1 MRRLFGVA
9 LSAMML
15 PGIAIASEAG
25 DQLAQVLYAGEAAG
39 QRAYFEEQCAVPH
52 ADACFG
58 LGLIDLIGA
67 VEGLSQGFY
76 RHGGVTPRLPAAA
89 MMLGLDADL
98 SSGPANVSPEA
109 LDYAGLRG
117 ILSNFVTGLDRA
129 RASFETAGAEG
140 DYVITLDPL
149 RVRLDI
155 NGDGDVGERETLA
168 MLLGEQLALPQGKSK
183 GDKTVAPDFS
193 IGFDRADALWL
204 AGYSQISAIPF
215 DMLLAHDFS
224 RLFEAVGHRLFPE
237 AGLPM
242 QDYSRGGT
250 LMMDPETDTF
260 LADLIA
266 GLHTSNFP
274 IVDKDRFAGVQ
285 ARMQAVT
292 ALSRQNWAA
301 ILQETD
307 DNRELVPSP
316 RQTSLVPDQPVT
328 EEIVEAWMA
337 TLDRVDEI
345 LAGKLLLPHWRFRRG
360 FDLNAYFATATE
372 TDIVMLLAGQG
383 ALPFLREGPIADADS
398 FAEGNRV
405 FGENWPDFAIWFN

>member
-1 MRRLFGVA
+1 MRLIGVA

-25 DQLAQVLYAGEAAG
+25 DRLAEVLYAGEAAG
-39 QRAYFEEQCAVPH
+39 QRPYFEEQCAVPH
-52 ADACFG
+52 TDACFG
-58 LGLIDLIGA
+58 LGLIHLIGA

-76 RHGGVTPRLPAAA
+76 RHGAVTPRLPAAA

-98 SSGPANVSPEA
+98 SSGPPNASPEA
-109 LDYAGLRG
+109 LDYAGLRQ
-117 ILSNFVTGLDRA
+117 ILSDFVTGLDRA
-129 RASFETAGAEG
+129 QASFEKAGAEG

-168 MLLGEQLALPQGKSK
+168 MLFGEQLALPQGRSK
-183 GDKTVAPDFS
+183 GDKMVAPDLS
-193 IGFDRADALWL
+193 IGFDRADAIWL

-316 RQTSLVPDQPVT
+316 RQTSLVPGQPVT

-337 TLDRVDEI
+337 TLDRLDEI
-345 LAGKLLLPHWRFRRG
+345 LAGELLLPHWRFRRG

-383 ALPFLREGPIADADS
+383 ALPFLKEGPIADAES

-405 FGENWPDFAIWFN
+405 FGENWPNFAIWFN

>member
-1 MRRLFGVA
+1 MRRLIGLA
-9 LSAMML
+9 LGAMML
-15 PGIAIASEAG
+15 PGIATASEAG
-25 DQLAQVLYAGEAAG
+25 DRLAELLYAGEAAG
-39 QRAYFEEQCAVPH
+39 QRAIYEELCAVPH

-76 RHGGVTPRLPAAA
+76 RHGAVTPRLPAAA
-89 MMLGLDADL
+89 MMLGLDADVP
-98 SSGPANVSPEA
+98 SAPANPDPQV

-117 ILSNFVTGLDRA
+117 ILGDFVDGLDRA

-140 DYVITLDPL
+140 DYVIMIDPL

-155 NGDGDVGERETLA
+155 NGDGAVGEQETLA
-168 MLLGEQLALPQGKSK
+168 TLLGGELALPHGKSK
-183 GDKTVAPDFS
+183 GDKTVVPDLS
-193 IGFDRADALWL
+193 IGFDRADAIWL
-204 AGYSQISAIPF
+204 AGYSQISVLPF
-215 DMLLAHDFS
+215 EMLLAHDFS
-224 RLFEAVGHRLFPE
+224 GLFEAVGHRLFPE

-274 IVDKDRFAGVQ
+274 IVDRERFAGVQ

-328 EEIVEAWMA
+328 QEIVDAWMA
-337 TLDRVDEI
+337 TLDRLDEI
-345 LAGKLLLPHWRFRRG
+345 LAGELLLPHWRFRQG
-360 FDLNAYFATATE
+360 FDLNAYFETATE

-383 ALPFLREGPIADADS
+383 ALPFLKEGPIADADS

-405 FGENWPDFAIWFN
+405 FGDNWPNFAIWFN

>member
-1 MRRLFGVA
+1 MRRLIGLV
-9 LSAMML
+9 LSILML
-15 PGIAIASEAG
+15 PGAAIASEAG
-25 DQLAQVLYAGEAAG
+25 DQLAELLYAGTALD
-39 QRAYFEEQCAVPH
+39 QRAYYEEQCAVPH

-58 LGLIDLIGA
+58 LGLIDVIGA
-67 VEGLSQGFY
+67 VEGLSQAFY
-76 RHGGVTPRLPAAA
+76 RHGAVTPRLPAAA
-89 MMLGLDADL
+89 LMLGLDADVP
-98 SSGPANVSPEA
+98 SVPANPDPEA

-117 ILSNFVTGLDRA
+117 ILGDFVSGLDRA
-129 RASFETAGAEG
+129 RASFETAGTEG
-140 DYVITLDPL
+140 DYVITIDPL

-155 NGDGDVGERETLA
+155 NGDGEVGERETLA
-168 MLLGEQLALPQGKSK
+168 TLLAGELALPQGKSK
-183 GDKTVAPDFS
+183 GDKTVAPDLS
-193 IGFDRADALWL
+193 IGFDRADAIWL
-204 AGYSQISAIPF
+204 AGYSQISALPF

-242 QDYSRGGT
+242 QDYSRGGM

-274 IVDKDRFAGVQ
+274 IVEKERFAGVQ
-285 ARMQAVT
+285 ARMLAVT

-328 EEIVEAWMA
+328 QEIVDAWMA
-337 TLDRVDEI
+337 TLDRLDEI
-345 LAGKLLLPHWRFRRG
+345 LAGELLLPHWRFSQG
-360 FDLNAYFATATE
+360 FDLNAYFETATE

-383 ALPFLREGPIADADS
+383 ALSFLKDGPIADADS
-398 FAEGNRV
+398 FAEGNRA
-405 FGENWPDFAIWFN
+405 FGDNWPNFAIWFN